1 MSLILEPVIIGD
13 PFIIDLSDYKDNIV
27 FTMESLNLKGKI
39 IISNTDNDDIK
50 LLHIINY
57 TLHYYS
63 KNVVIDNKNNCVI
76 VFLMC
81 VPPPPESSRIEKEP
95 YINNKRVEFD
105 ITKYNKIVLLN
116 TEFYGYCT
124 NLEDP
129 EDKKERLKEENR
141 IKKEKIYKNKI
152 IQKNLLKQ
160 KKIKK
165 EKELLLEKAKIYEI
179 VIPKDK
185 DMSNTFFGID
195 NFSPNK

>member
-13 PFIIDLSDYKDNIV
+13 PFIIDLSDYKDNII
-27 FTMESLNLKGKI
+27 FTMESLNLNGKI
-39 IISNTDNDDIK
+39 IISNTNNDDIK

-63 KNVVIDNKNNCVI
+63 KNVIIDNKNNCVI
-76 VFLMC
+76 VFLMS

-95 YINNKRVEFD
+95 YVNNKRVEFD

-129 EDKKERLKEENR
+129 EDKKERLKEEKS
-141 IKKEKIYKNKI
+141 IMKEKNYKNNI

-160 KKIKK
+160 RKIKK
-165 EKELLLEKAKIYEI
+165 ENNLLLEKAKIYETI
-179 VIPKDK
+179 IPKDK

-195 NFSPNK
+195 NFSSNK